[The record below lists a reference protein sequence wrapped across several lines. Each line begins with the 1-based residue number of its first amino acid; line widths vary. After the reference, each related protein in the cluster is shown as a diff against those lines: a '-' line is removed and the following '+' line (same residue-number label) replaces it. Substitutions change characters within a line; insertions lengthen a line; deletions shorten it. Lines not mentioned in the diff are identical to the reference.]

1 MDVAIVIL
9 AKKPV
14 RTNCAT
20 LPITLIYIKGEMKP
34 RSGVAMKN
42 VCLVTGVLVLLV
54 VVCSPSLAISKN
66 DLISY
71 YRGQSS
77 PSMPIPTPTPTL
89 TPTSLTGTGTIYVT
103 CNHEGAS
110 VYLDG
115 VYTGVTPSG
124 AYIIGPNLLTLNGI
138 PAGLHQLKVA
148 KEGYC
153 DSSIRVIVTEGETS
167 SVFAYLIRNPPS
179 GKLTIMELV
188 PSYRQDIPWV

>member
-1 MDVAIVIL
+1 MKKLYLVIGIVVIL
-9 AKKPV
+9 A
-14 RTNCAT
+14 
-20 LPITLIYIKGEMKP
+20 L
-34 RSGVAMKN
+34 
-42 VCLVTGVLVLLV
+42 
-54 VVCSPSLAISKN
+54 VCSPALAISKS

-71 YRGQSS
+71 YKGQSA
-77 PSMPIPTPTPTL
+77 PAMPIPTPTATP

-103 CNHEGAS
+103 CNQGGAN

-115 VYTGVTPSG
+115 VYEGVTPSG
-124 AYIIGPNLLTLNGI
+124 AYIIGPNLLTLSGI

-148 KEGYC
+148 KEGFC

-188 PSYRQDIPWV
+188 PSSYQRDTPRV